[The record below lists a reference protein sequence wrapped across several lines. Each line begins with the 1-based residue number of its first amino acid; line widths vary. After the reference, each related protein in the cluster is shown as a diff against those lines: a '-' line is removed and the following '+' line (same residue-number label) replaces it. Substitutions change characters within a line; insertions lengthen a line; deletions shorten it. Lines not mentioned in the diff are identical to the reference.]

1 MKRIM
6 LVDKLIL
13 LRNTQKQSS
22 LLYGLSFFGFTCI
35 IFFRRDLFL
44 SYQELIGKEIV
55 NITDGKRL
63 GILGQTDLELNTK
76 TGQIKEFIIPSYSIF
91 GLKRDQ
97 TQVRINWDQIEKVG
111 KDTIIIRGTEDY

>member
-35 IFFRRDLFL
+35 SYIRRDLFMR
-44 SYQELIGKEIV
+44 YQELSGKEIV
-55 NITDGKRL
+55 NLADGKRL
-63 GILGQTDLELNTK
+63 GLLGQTDLELDPK
-76 TGQIKEFIIPSYSIF
+76 TGQIKAFIILRYSLF
-91 GLKRDQ
+91 GLKRDK
-97 TQVRINWDQIEKVG
+97 TQVRIRSEEQTSE
-111 KDTIIIRGTEDY
+111 